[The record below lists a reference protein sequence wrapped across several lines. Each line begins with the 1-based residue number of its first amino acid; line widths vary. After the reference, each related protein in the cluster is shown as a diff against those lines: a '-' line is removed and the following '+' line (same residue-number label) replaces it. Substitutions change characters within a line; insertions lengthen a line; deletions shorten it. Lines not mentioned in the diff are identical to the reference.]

1 METPVTAEQGAELVR
16 VAQSSDLHAMDWA
29 QASLRLHKANTSSSS
44 LAVALGDCCGWSRL
58 RATAVT
64 TPLRGSAELWQ
75 ATGAVWMVWRRK
87 GGGLKLIK
95 EAQNLTFW
103 LSEALA
109 FYGAR
114 SNIRDR
120 DKGVQGSPN
129 LNQNGGL
136 LASWDAATAKADIV
150 VAQDGS
156 GSCKTINEAVAAL
169 ARMGDNR
176 PERVIIYVKSGVYN
190 EEVEVGRDMKNLMF
204 AGDGMDK
211 TVVTGNQN
219 VQDGASTLNS
229 ATVGVSGDGFWARDM
244 TFENTAGPHKHQAV
258 ALRVSSDL
266 SVFYRC
272 SVKGFQ
278 DTLLVHSLRQFY
290 RDCHI
295 YGTVDFIFGD
305 ASERDNSNENTGIS
319 IENSRVR
326 PSPEFAAVK
335 DQFKNYLGKPWE
347 RYSRTVFLKTYLDGL
362 IDPKGW
368 TEWSGDFALSSL
380 YYGEY
385 MNVGV
390 GASTAKRVKW
400 PGFHVLS
407 NPVEAS
413 PFTVQNFIQG
423 ESWIHSGDASAL
435 GAKLLKVVQKYVVYI
450 LGILLLGGML
460 SSGDK
465 LGTEKEYDIKLRLSQ
480 WYMTIGNI

>member
-1 METPVTAEQGAELVR
+1 MPTSFFTTFLLLLAVAHAITSEQGTELVR
-16 VAQSSDLHAMDWA
+16 VAQSGCLHAMDWA
-29 QASLRLHKANTSSSS
+29 QASLSLHTGNTSSSS
-44 LAVALGDCCGWSRL
+44 LAVALGDCVELYRDAEPRL
-58 RATAVT
+58 ARLVSSQSDSVNDAVT
-64 TPLRGSAELWQ
+64 WLSGVVASHRSCLDGLEE
-75 ATGAVWMVWRRK
+75 K
-87 GGGLKLIK
+87 GWWFETK

-120 DKGVQGSPN
+120 DKGVKGSPN

-156 GSCKTINEAVAAL
+156 GSCKKINEAVAAV
-169 ARMGDNR
+169 ARMGDNW

-190 EEVEVGRDMKNLMF
+190 EKVEVGRDMKNLMF
-204 AGDGMDK
+204 ADDGMNK

-229 ATVGVSGDGFWARDM
+229 ATFGVSGDGFWARDR
-244 TFENTAGPHKHQAV
+244 TFDNTAGPHKHRAV

-278 DTLLVHSLRQFY
+278 DTL
-290 RDCHI
+290 
-295 YGTVDFIFGD
+295 
-305 ASERDNSNENTGIS
+305 
-319 IENSRVR
+319 ENSRIR

-335 DQFKNYLGKPWE
+335 DQFKSYLGRPWK
-347 RYSRTVFLKTYLDGL
+347 RYSRTVFLKTDLDGL

-368 TEWSGDFALSSL
+368 TEWGGDFALSTL

-385 MNVGV
+385 TNVGV
-390 GASTAKRVKW
+390 EASTAKRVKW

-413 PFTVQNFIQG
+413 PFMVQNFILG
-423 ESWIHSGDASAL
+423 ESWIPVTG
-435 GAKLLKVVQKYVVYI
+435 VPYWP
-450 LGILLLGGML
+450 GI
-460 SSGDK
+460 
-465 LGTEKEYDIKLRLSQ
+465 
-480 WYMTIGNI
+480 